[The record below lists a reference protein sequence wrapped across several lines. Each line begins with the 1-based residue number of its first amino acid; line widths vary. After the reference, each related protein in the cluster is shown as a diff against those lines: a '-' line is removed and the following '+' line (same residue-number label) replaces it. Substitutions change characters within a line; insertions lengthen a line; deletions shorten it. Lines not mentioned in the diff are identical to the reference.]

1 MKPFSIN
8 TPMHVFIGEGE
19 ISRIPE
25 ILNSQDSK
33 AKDVLV
39 LTDRGEKGTGIPE
52 EIVQTI
58 EAAGFRT
65 EFVDTVPQEP
75 FTEDID
81 TLAARLIGKDIGYI
95 VGVGGGSVLDTAKI
109 LSILLHRR
117 GTTVL
122 SLIENGVKQSGLP
135 TLLIPTTAG
144 TGSEA
149 TPNAIVAWRE
159 KQLKYGIVSNYFIPK
174 YVVLD
179 PSLTKGL
186 PPPLTA
192 STGVDALCHVLECY
206 TSKKANP
213 FSDLIALEGIRLI
226 TGSIRTA
233 FKNGEDIS
241 ARSNM
246 LLGSFYGG
254 VSIGSSS
261 TTAVHALSYP
271 LGGKYRIPHGVAN
284 AMLLVPVMEFNRD
297 AISEKLTAAAKVTG
311 IHSSSKDADLSVEFI
326 RFLKELVKE
335 LQIPSSLS
343 AFGIK
348 AEAIPELTENA
359 LQVTRLLSNN
369 PKPMGSSDITAI
381 YETIR

>member
-1 MKPFSIN
+1 M
-8 TPMHVFIGEGE
+8 
-19 ISRIPE
+19 
-25 ILNSQDSK
+25 
-33 AKDVLV
+33 
-39 LTDRGEKGTGIPE
+39 
-52 EIVQTI
+52 
-58 EAAGFRT
+58 
-65 EFVDTVPQEP
+65 
-75 FTEDID
+75 
-81 TLAARLIGKDIGYI
+81 
-95 VGVGGGSVLDTAKI
+95 
-109 LSILLHRR
+109 
-117 GTTVL
+117 
-122 SLIENGVKQSGLP
+122 
-135 TLLIPTTAG
+135 
-144 TGSEA
+144 
-149 TPNAIVAWRE
+149 
-159 KQLKYGIVSNYFIPK
+159 
-174 YVVLD
+174 
-179 PSLTKGL
+179 
-186 PPPLTA
+186 TA

-297 AISEKLTAAAKVTG
+297 AISEKLTAAAKVAG

-348 AEAIPELTENA
+348 SEAIPELTENA

-369 PKPMGSSDITAI
+369 PKPMSASDIKAI

>member
-39 LTDRGEKGTGIPE
+39 LTDRGVKGTGIPE

-81 TLAARLIGKDIGYI
+81 TLADRLKGKDIGYI

-174 YVVLD
+174 Y
-179 PSLTKGL
+179 
-186 PPPLTA
+186 
-192 STGVDALCHVLECY
+192 
-206 TSKKANP
+206 
-213 FSDLIALEGIRLI
+213 
-226 TGSIRTA
+226 
-233 FKNGEDIS
+233 
-241 ARSNM
+241 
-246 LLGSFYGG
+246 
-254 VSIGSSS
+254 
-261 TTAVHALSYP
+261 
-271 LGGKYRIPHGVAN
+271 
-284 AMLLVPVMEFNRD
+284 
-297 AISEKLTAAAKVTG
+297 
-311 IHSSSKDADLSVEFI
+311 
-326 RFLKELVKE
+326 
-335 LQIPSSLS
+335 
-343 AFGIK
+343 
-348 AEAIPELTENA
+348 
-359 LQVTRLLSNN
+359 
-369 PKPMGSSDITAI
+369 
-381 YETIR
+381 